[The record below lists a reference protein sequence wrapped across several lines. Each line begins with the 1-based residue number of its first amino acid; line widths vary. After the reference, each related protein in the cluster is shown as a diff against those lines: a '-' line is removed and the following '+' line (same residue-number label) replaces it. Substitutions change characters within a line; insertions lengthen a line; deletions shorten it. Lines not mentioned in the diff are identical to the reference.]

1 MFGNG
6 NTIVSLADDK
16 DGIAQDTGH
25 GSDTIMTSTIENVT
39 TGDGNDAI
47 EGNVLDNIL
56 NGGAGNDTLTGGYGD
71 DTLTGGS
78 GEDTFVLDAVFGDDT
93 ITDFDGSSDMID
105 LSAIVG
111 ASVTTAANSDGDV
124 QLTVEDSQGQQQ
136 GTLTLEDVSLEL
148 ECNGSGKY
156 PAIYCLMGV

>member
-1 MFGNG
+1 MA
-6 NTIVSLADDK
+6 VLL
-16 DGIAQDTGH
+16 
-25 GSDTIMTSTIENVT
+25 TSTIENVT
-39 TGDGNDAI
+39 TGDGDDAI

-56 NGGAGNDTLTGGYGD
+56 NGGAGNDSLTGGHGD

-78 GEDTFVLDAVFGDDT
+78 GQDTFVLDAVFGDDT

-136 GTLTLEDVSLEL
+136 APSPLRMYHSKTGMQWIRKTSCYILFNKE
-148 ECNGSGKY
+148 
-156 PAIYCLMGV
+156 I